1 MDANNNKHLAT
12 QPFNHLTRSELIKK
26 RFNFKKNSEAID
38 LALRMSLED
47 EIDYKY
53 KVEQVSGC
61 ISLPGSKNAAQRI
74 RDLRSE

>member
-1 MDANNNKHLAT
+1 MAQSIT
-12 QPFNHLTRSELIKK
+12 IRLTPERARFIKPIKK
-26 RFNFKKNSEAID
+26 RFNFRKNSEAID

-61 ISLPGSKNAAQRI
+61 IGLPGSKTAAQRI
-74 RDLRSE
+74 RDLRGE

>member
-1 MDANNNKHLAT
+1 MAQSIT
-12 QPFNHLTRSELIKK
+12 IRLTPERARFIKLIKK

-38 LALRMSLED
+38 LGLRMSLED

-74 RDLRSE
+74 QDLRGE